1 MYSSTLFD
9 ARQCKRVIFFGPKS
23 VQIPFKFRS
32 IFIQMALK
40 FCSKSFQVWSDYG
53 SNSVQ
58 IPYNFHPNGG
68 KIMFKIRPCSV
79 QLWSNSVQIPSKF
92 RTKFPLCKSSLLIFR
107 KFIRCYCF
115 WRASM
120 QAARRTFC
128 DPWAR
133 QSRIERNRELKSA
146 LKQLEKRPQKCCL
159 ANLTNLVDRLHL
171 NWKEHVVNFGFN
183 SKKVYRAMLNCH

>member
-23 VQIPFKFRS
+23 VQIPHNFHSNGGKILFKIHPNS
-32 IFIQMALK
+32 VQL
-40 FCSKSFQVWSDYG
+40 WSD
-53 SNSVQ
+53 SVQ

-68 KIMFKIRPCSV
+68 KIMFKIRSCSV